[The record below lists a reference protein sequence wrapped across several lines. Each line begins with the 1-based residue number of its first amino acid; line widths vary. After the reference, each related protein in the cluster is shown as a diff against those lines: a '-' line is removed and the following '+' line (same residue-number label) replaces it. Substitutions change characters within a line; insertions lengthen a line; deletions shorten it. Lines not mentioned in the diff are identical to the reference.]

1 MPVNLWL
8 PLEDAW
14 ELRYHSSNSF
24 HGDYFGFKIIGE
36 QKPCT
41 TSTTSTTTTATTT
54 TTTVAPTSP
63 AVSSTTAD
71 DVIIV
76 DNCSLSGTCEEEEE
90 EEEGGGRT
98 APLEVETTTE
108 TENIPTPSRR
118 MAG

>member
-1 MPVNLWL
+1 MNLWL

-14 ELRYHSSNSF
+14 ELRYHSSNLF

-41 TSTTSTTTTATTT
+41 TSTTSTTTTT
-54 TTTVAPTSP
+54 TTTVASTSS

-90 EEEGGGRT
+90 EGGRR

>member
-1 MPVNLWL
+1 MNLWL

-41 TSTTSTTTTATTT
+41 TSATSTTN
-54 TTTVAPTSP
+54 TTTVASTSS

-90 EEEGGGRT
+90 EGGGGRR